1 MFYLVACNAML
12 AIGPLIYHYLQRQQ
26 WLAAIHTFTAVTLSG
41 LVLFDIA
48 PHLWQSA
55 GWPIVPFLLLGLIGP
70 TLIESL
76 FRKVSHTT
84 HTIAL
89 LCGLFGLLLH
99 TITDGSIIAM
109 AQHTHNNHAL
119 ALGIVL
125 HRFPASLAVW
135 WLLRPKYGRLA
146 AATVFAFMILLTV
159 LGYYAESQLPHFFQS
174 TPALWLQA
182 FVTGSILHVLLHR
195 PHEASC
201 GHSHASTPINERI
214 LTRRHW
220 LGGIG
225 GVLFVGVMLN
235 MFGHAHEH
243 DSRSHS
249 HEHHSTEK
257 TTEHTDS

>member
-26 WLAAIHTFTAVTLSG
+26 LLSAIHTFTAVTLIG
-41 LVLFDIA
+41 LVLLDIA

-55 GWPIVPFLLLGLIGP
+55 GWPIVPCLLLGFIGP

-76 FRKVSHTT
+76 FRKLSHTT

-89 LCGLFGLLLH
+89 LCGLLGLLLH
-99 TITDGSIIAM
+99 TITDGTILAV
-109 AQHTHNNHAL
+109 AQHATNNQSL

-125 HRFPASLAVW
+125 HRFPAGLAVW

-146 AATVFAFMILLTV
+146 AIAVLALMILLTV
-159 LGYYAESQLPHFFQS
+159 IGYYAESQLPHFFQS

-195 PHEASC
+195 PHEARC
-201 GHSHASTPINERI
+201 GHAHIPTPKNERF
-214 LTRRHW
+214 LTQRHW
-220 LGGIG
+220 LGGIC
-225 GVLFVGVMLN
+225 GVIFVSVMLS
-235 MFGHAHEH
+235 MFGHSHEH
-243 DSRSHS
+243 DSHSHS
-249 HEHHSTEK
+249 HEHFPTEK